1 MKLRY
6 VYLKQLFEE
15 GGDGATGAEG
25 GTGTEGTKG
34 GTDTGAEGGQ
44 GGAGGEPE
52 KKYTDNDIDRIINKK
67 FAEWQKKQQKAVDEA
82 TRLANMTAQ
91 EKAEHERDE
100 MEKKYNE
107 LLRQNTVA
115 QLNVQARKILSEGG
129 ISNIPDEIVS
139 VLVAEDAEKTKAN
152 VDAFSKMF
160 KEAVQEA
167 VKTANKKPSPRTGSG
182 STLTK
187 ADIMKVEDIN
197 ERQRLIRENYDLF
210 KH

>member
-1 MKLRY
+1 MKMRY

-15 GGDGATGAEG
+15 DGAGA
-25 GTGTEGTKG
+25 TGTEGKGTDGNKCSTEGNG
-34 GTDTGAEGGQ
+34 GTGDDGGK
-44 GGAGGEPE
+44 GGEPE
-52 KKYTDNDIDRIINKK
+52 KKYTDDDIDRIINKK

-115 QLNVQARKILSEGG
+115 QLTVQARKILSDDG

-139 VLVAEDAEKTKAN
+139 VLVAEDADKTKAN

-160 KEAVQEA
+160 KNAVQEA
-167 VKTANKKPSPRTGSG
+167 VKTANKKPSPKTGSG

-197 ERQRLIRENYDLF
+197 ERQRLIRENYELF
-210 KH
+210 RR